1 MSTDKSIKEPAAPRP
16 DWRLPEVID
25 IKIRLIPYQAPRLR
39 HFKSGFE
46 KYNEAIEFLVKTDGS
61 IPPRALSPALIVDDV
76 KIVEGEAVDRTTT
89 RFLSFEFD
97 QLQEG
102 APISLGW
109 EDDPKELRKRTKFLF
124 HQPTAAD

>member
-25 IKIRLIPYQAPRLR
+25 IKTRLIPYQAPKLR
-39 HFKSGFE
+39 HFKSRFA
-46 KYNEAIEFLVKTDGS
+46 KYNEAIEFLVRIDES
-61 IPPRALSPALIVDDV
+61 IPARALSPALFVDDV
-76 KIVEGEAVDRTTT
+76 KIVQGESVDGNTK
-89 RFLSFEFD
+89 RFLSFEFN

-124 HQPTAAD
+124 HRPTAAD